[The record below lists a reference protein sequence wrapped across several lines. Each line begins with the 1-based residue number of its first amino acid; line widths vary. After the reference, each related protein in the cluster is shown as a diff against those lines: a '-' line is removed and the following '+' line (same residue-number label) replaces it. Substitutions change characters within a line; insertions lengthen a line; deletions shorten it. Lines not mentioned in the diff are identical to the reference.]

1 MQGSELGA
9 SAAAKGAEA
18 IEHGVS
24 DTLENESNGTEASSN
39 HAAQGTASVKSQL
52 GKQLSNDE
60 FVDAPIDIESPA
72 TGVESFKDCE
82 VVLSKAVSQQEQR
95 SKAECV
101 NEPPASETSAAEASQ
116 ADNPILS
123 EISES
128 AKDVYEATAAPVI
141 ATEGDSKVHE
151 SSQGKSDQKTAVK
164 SNQDVAI
171 PKDLTEQSLPASC
184 VAPQNGSYDAVSKS
198 KDEAKPP
205 TVVEDNHD
213 VVGTPV
219 TEEVS
224 EAVVDKKGAGNAD
237 ELKILEEM
245 RAKIAEM
252 DPESKDTD
260 EATLRRFLRARAW
273 KLSKAVKMFVDHQT
287 WRRSFV
293 PLGYIPKEEIKNEL
307 DAEKVFLQGHDKKG
321 RPIVVIMAAKHDA
334 NKRKFDEFK
343 RYCVFNFDTTVACLK
358 PGEETFTVILDLKG
372 LGYKNVDV
380 RGWISTFEFLQAY
393 YPERLGMLF
402 IIHVPKVFW
411 GGWKLVYPF
420 IDKVTREKIVFVEDK
435 LIEEKLREE
444 IENDQIPDIYGG
456 GVALVP
462 IQNVALVNQPP
473 RVASS
478 V

>member
-1 MQGSELGA
+1 M
-9 SAAAKGAEA
+9 
-18 IEHGVS
+18 
-24 DTLENESNGTEASSN
+24 
-39 HAAQGTASVKSQL
+39 
-52 GKQLSNDE
+52 
-60 FVDAPIDIESPA
+60 DAPIDIESPA

-224 EAVVDKKGAGNAD
+224 EAVVDKKGASLELSDSFVYNASS
-237 ELKILEEM
+237 
-245 RAKIAEM
+245 
-252 DPESKDTD
+252 ESK
-260 EATLRRFLRARAW
+260 L
-273 KLSKAVKMFVDHQT
+273 
-287 WRRSFV
+287 
-293 PLGYIPKEEIKNEL
+293 
-307 DAEKVFLQGHDKKG
+307 
-321 RPIVVIMAAKHDA
+321 IVSMI
-334 NKRKFDEFK
+334 N
-343 RYCVFNFDTTVACLK
+343 
-358 PGEETFTVILDLKG
+358 
-372 LGYKNVDV
+372 
-380 RGWISTFEFLQAY
+380 
-393 YPERLGMLF
+393 
-402 IIHVPKVFW
+402 
-411 GGWKLVYPF
+411 
-420 IDKVTREKIVFVEDK
+420 
-435 LIEEKLREE
+435 
-444 IENDQIPDIYGG
+444 
-456 GVALVP
+456 
-462 IQNVALVNQPP
+462 
-473 RVASS
+473 
-478 V
+478 